1 MLCLCPYGPA
11 LLRFW
16 FHMHAVRWLVDGLSG
31 YYYLYISHRFNT
43 QKWADYA
50 MMGRVS
56 QPWRAKCLWQSK
68 FTFFFISSR
77 PDFCKLKPRQCYDFN
92 MAADVGELC
101 KNFRCMFYVNVTM
114 RKFLSYR
121 RSQSELRRKQR
132 NGYECNAPT
141 RPSCSFAQ
149 KTFSFS
155 KPLFTRRNF
164 IFFSLSPFISY
175 RLILLIKCKFQ

>member
-1 MLCLCPYGPA
+1 MSR
-11 LLRFW
+11 LRN
-16 FHMHAVRWLVDGLSG
+16 DGQGFATVTRQMSL
-31 YYYLYISHRFNT
+31 
-43 QKWADYA
+43 
-50 MMGRVS
+50 
-56 QPWRAKCLWQSK
+56 AKQIYV
-68 FTFFFISSR
+68 FFLISSR

-92 MAADVGELC
+92 MAADFGELC
-101 KNFRCMFYVNVTM
+101 KNFRCIFYVNVTM